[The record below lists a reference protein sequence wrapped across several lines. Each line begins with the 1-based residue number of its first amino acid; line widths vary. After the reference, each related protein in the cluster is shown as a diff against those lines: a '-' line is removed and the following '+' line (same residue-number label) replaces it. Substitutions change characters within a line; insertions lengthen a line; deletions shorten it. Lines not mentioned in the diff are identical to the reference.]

1 MENKLKLVVVG
12 AGFGGMSII
21 SSINQWAIRENLEIT
36 LVEPD
41 EWHHYRNC
49 WIKNSIL
56 EPGKISKSIHIAD
69 LIPSD
74 LVNWLNEP
82 AAQFHPEQS
91 YLLTINGTRV
101 NYDILVIA
109 TGLKPKWKLIDGIH
123 GKLGRNFITTA
134 FNFSSLDWNRKFF
147 NEIEKG
153 KVLFTISGGGS
164 NGTIPSKEIVLLAN
178 DLFKQKNIRDNL
190 RISYYDG
197 NQSMFPNTKISESL
211 SSIFNAEQIEQR
223 VSTTLLKV
231 FPKSKEAV
239 FYDAFQDKEYSENY
253 DLLHIVPKMSPPKA
267 IIESQLS
274 DKNGFLAVD
283 KTTLKHKNFDNI
295 FGIGDIT
302 NIPCVKNLSAIRAQ
316 LPTILGNIG
325 ALITGLGD
333 FKEFNGEHSFSLH
346 SAPLRRSNYRL
357 KFLELSES
365 KVWPSITTN
374 TILGYIMA
382 EKTNIKNYRSS
393 FVKSKANKLEPS
405 KIK

>member
-1 MENKLKLVVVG
+1 MENKLKIVIVG

-21 SSINQWAIRENLEIT
+21 SFINQWTIRNKLEIT
-36 LVEPD
+36 LIEPD

-49 WIKNSIL
+49 WIKNSIS
-56 EPGKISKSIHIAD
+56 EAEKIPHSMHIAD

-74 LVNWLNEP
+74 SVNWLNEP
-82 AAQFHPEQS
+82 AAQFYPEQN

-109 TGLKPKWKLIDGIH
+109 TGLRPDWESIEGIH

-147 NEIEKG
+147 NEIKNG
-153 KVLFTISGGGS
+153 KILFTISGGES
-164 NGTIPSKEIVLLAN
+164 NGNIPSKEIILLAI
-178 DLFKQKNIRDNL
+178 DLFRRRNIRNNL
-190 RISYYDG
+190 QIGYYDG
-197 NQSMFPNTKISESL
+197 NQSLFPNTKISKSL
-211 SSIFNAEQIEQR
+211 SAIFDAEQIEQR

-239 FYDAFQDKEYSENY
+239 FYDAFKDKEYSENY
-253 DLLHIVPKMSPPKA
+253 DLLHIIPKMLPPKA
-267 IIESQLS
+267 ITESQLS

-283 KTTLKHKNFDNI
+283 KTTLKHKNYDNI

-316 LPTILGNIG
+316 LPTILANMGT
-325 ALITGLGD
+325 LITGLGD
-333 FKEFNGEHSFSLH
+333 FKEFSGEHSFSLY
-346 SAPLRRSNYRL
+346 SAPLKRSNYRL
-357 KFLELSES
+357 KFLELNES
-365 KVWPSITTN
+365 KVWPSISTN
-374 TILGYIMA
+374 TILGYIMS
-382 EKTNIKNYRSS
+382 EKGNVKSYRNS
-393 FVKSKANKLEPS
+393 FIKSKANKLEPG